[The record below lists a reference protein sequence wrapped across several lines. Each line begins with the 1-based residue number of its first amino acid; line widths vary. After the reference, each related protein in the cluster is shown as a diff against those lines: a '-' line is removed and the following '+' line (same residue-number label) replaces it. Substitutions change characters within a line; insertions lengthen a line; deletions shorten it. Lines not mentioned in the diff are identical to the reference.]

1 MAEKSGFF
9 NAMESSGVY
18 DRVYNAADFARMF
31 SLLIGS
37 GIFVDPADQLMVSA
51 SSGLSVTIA
60 AGNAFIDGYWY
71 TLDESKIVTLD
82 ANTTSYPRTDLICC
96 TLDLSNRTISVGV
109 RKRVTSIE
117 ARNNG
122 SIHDLVLASIVVGVG
137 ASTIT
142 SVDITDHRPD
152 ETLCG
157 YVKGTVEQIQTGELF
172 QQFEAAFNGWFE
184 EIKGKLGTDPATQL
198 QAQIDDMAGSLASQ
212 PTIRHGTAAP
222 SDSVGKDGDIYIQI
236 MEG

>member
-1 MAEKSGFF
+1 MSEKFGFF
-9 NAMESSGVY
+9 NAIKSGDTY
-18 DRVYNAADFARMF
+18 DRVYDAADFANLF

-37 GIFVDPADQLMVSA
+37 GVFVDPVDQLMVSA
-51 SSGLSVTIA
+51 SSGLGVTIA
-60 AGNAFIDGYWY
+60 AGSAFIDGYWY

-109 RKRVTSIE
+109 RKGVTSIE

-198 QAQIDDMAGSLASQ
+198 QAQIDDLGESVSSQ
-212 PTIRHGTAAP
+212 PTIRHGTEAP
-222 SDSVGKDGDIYIQI
+222 DNSIGKDGDVYIQI
-236 MEG
+236 TEE

>member
-9 NAMESSGVY
+9 NAMELSGTY

-37 GIFVDPADQLMVSA
+37 GIFVDPADQLMISA

-60 AGNAFIDGYWY
+60 AGSAFIDGYWY
-71 TLDESKIVTLD
+71 TLDESKTVTLD
-82 ANTTSYPRTDLICC
+82 ANATSYPRTDLICC

-109 RKRVTSIE
+109 RKGVTSIE

-122 SIHDLVLASIVVGVG
+122 SIHDLVLASIVVGVA

-157 YVKGTVEQIQTGELF
+157 YVKGTVEQIKTGELF
-172 QQFEAAFNGWFE
+172 QQFEESFNEWFDG
-184 EIKGKLGTDPATQL
+184 IKGKLSEDPATQL
-198 QAQIDDMAGSLASQ
+198 QAQIEDIEESLSSQ
-212 PTIRHGTAAP
+212 PTIRSGTSIP
-222 SDSVGKDGDIYIQI
+222 SNSLGKDGDIYIQI
-236 MEG
+236 TEE